1 MSEINSI
8 KNNIINQ
15 IIVIKECGLISYDI
29 QELITSCMALNK
41 HKNDDNLTNIIE
53 LLEES
58 LEFVYFDNFKT
69 MQIIDKLIKLIK

>member
-29 QELITSCMALNK
+29 QELITSCMVLNK